1 MCGKLHRL
9 LESRISDKR
18 SQITA
23 DLTKELNRMLGIAT
37 KLSVTFYPQTGIVL
51 EVIYESLA
59 EGLTRIVGNGRV
71 CSK

>member
-1 MCGKLHRL
+1 
-9 LESRISDKR
+9 
-18 SQITA
+18 
-23 DLTKELNRMLGIAT
+23 MLGIAT